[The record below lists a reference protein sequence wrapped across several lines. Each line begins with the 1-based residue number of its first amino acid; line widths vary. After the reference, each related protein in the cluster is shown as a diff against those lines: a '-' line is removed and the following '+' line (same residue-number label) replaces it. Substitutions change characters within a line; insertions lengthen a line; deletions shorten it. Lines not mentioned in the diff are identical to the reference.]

1 MLRMPDGTPLAALLS
16 SWESREAALFGGVTQ
31 KKTRSRGRKASA
43 AEHKWDAAP
52 RVAAK
57 ADHDD
62 DEALEREHT
71 ARTLSGRR
79 RRRYLSDC
87 FLRELAGPLLA
98 EDIAMLYAPVPFG
111 VQRETCFE
119 QLAQQPRLAQEFMAC
134 VDAPLEETAAST
146 SDTGAICQAW
156 ARVGRRGRVALRRG
170 VAGALFTVQQTE
182 AALSAFLASSETTLE
197 LEGLDSYTRLL
208 VHALCSWSG
217 KLASS
222 SHTAPDGARSTLVR
236 RRADGRDDG
245 TALPQ
250 CSSFLLG
257 FAEA

>member
-16 SWESREAALFGGVTQ
+16 SWESREAALFGGPHQ
-31 KKTRSRGRKASA
+31 KTRSRGRKASA

-62 DEALEREHT
+62 GEALEREHT

-98 EDIAMLYAPVPFG
+98 DDIAMLYAPVPFG

-119 QLAQQPRLAQEFMAC
+119 QLAQQPRLAQDFLAC
-134 VDAPLEETAAST
+134 VDAPLEEAVAST
-146 SDTGAICQAW
+146 SDTGAICLAW

-182 AALSAFLASSETTLE
+182 AALSAFLASSELSLE

-245 TALPQ
+245 AALPR
-250 CSSFLLG
+250 CSAFLLG
-257 FAEA
+257 VAEA